1 METKMPQ
8 TESIHNPV
16 PGILIVDD
24 SQSDLEFLARILR
37 DRGFEPR
44 PVASGTLAL
53 RAARADPPDLI
64 LLDIRMPGMDGFEL
78 CGYLKADEA
87 LKDIPIIF
95 ITALSSTEDKV
106 KAFSL
111 GAVDYVSKPFQAE
124 EILSRVSTHLSIRNY
139 QRTLSLQNANLERLV
154 AERTDELEKAHSRSS
169 AMDRRMLQ
177 QDKLASLGQ
186 LAAGVAHEINSPMG
200 YIVSN
205 LFVLDGYTDDLI
217 QFFLRIQSI
226 VSNTGTEEAKRA
238 VADAAEKIEIA
249 YMLDDIRKLITE
261 SIEGAERVKRIVLD
275 LKDFSRSD
283 ESQWLET
290 DLNQCVKSTVNVV
303 RNEIKYIA
311 DLELHLGEI
320 PMVVCNPQQIN
331 QVITNLL
338 VNAAQAIDG
347 HGRISVY
354 TASEG
359 NQVILTIVDT
369 GRGIPV
375 EIRNRIFDPF
385 FTTKEVGKG
394 TGLGLSISYD
404 IVEKH
409 GGEIGYESEPGSG
422 TSFTVRLPV
431 SGPGNAAS

>member
-1 METKMPQ
+1 MPQ
-8 TESIHNPV
+8 TESIHKPG

-24 SQSDLEFLARILR
+24 SQSDLEFLAGMLR
-37 DRGFEPR
+37 ERGFEPR
-44 PVASGTLAL
+44 PVASGKLAL

-64 LLDIRMPGMDGFEL
+64 LLDVRMPEMDGFEL

-95 ITALSSTEDKV
+95 ITALTATEDKV

-139 QRTLSLQNANLERLV
+139 QRTLSLQNTNLEHLV
-154 AERTDELEKAHSRSS
+154 AERTDELEKAHSLSR

-186 LAAGVAHEINSPMG
+186 LAAGVAHEINNPMG

-205 LFVLDGYTDDLI
+205 LSVLAGYADDLI
-217 QFFLRIQSI
+217 QFFLLVQSI
-226 VSNTGTEEAKRA
+226 VSMTGTEEGKRA
-238 VADAAEKIEIA
+238 VAEAAEKIEIS
-249 YMLDDIRKLITE
+249 YILEDIRKLIAE
-261 SIEGAERVKRIVLD
+261 SIEGSERVKRIVLD

-283 ESQWLET
+283 EAQWMET

-303 RNEIKYIA
+303 RNEIKYVA

-320 PMVVCNPQQIN
+320 PVIVCNPQQIN

-338 VNAAQAIDG
+338 VNAVHAIDG

-359 NQVILTIVDT
+359 NQVVLTIVDT

-385 FTTKEVGKG
+385 FTTKEIGKG

-404 IVEKH
+404 IVERH
-409 GGEIGYESEPGSG
+409 GGEIGFESEPGTG

-431 SGPGNAAS
+431 NGPGSKTP